1 MNQQGQKHLNIP
13 ILVIFTIFTVMIYY
27 GYAHAEEYSMNT
39 NLTSISKMTSKWSKQ
54 LSTGKLGPKA
64 QEKMGEIMSNM
75 SQVLQEMTG
84 SVDSD
89 ICMQHYAK
97 IETMKKE
104 WKPFDTSGSD

>member
-1 MNQQGQKHLNIP
+1 M
-13 ILVIFTIFTVMIYY
+13 VYY

-39 NLTSISKMTSKWSKQ
+39 NLTSISKMMSKWSKQ

-104 WKPFDTSGSD
+104 WKPFDTSDSD